1 MERDSLVKLSKYAI
15 SAKSIESQRV
25 LTCLRVFGDET
36 IAALKTHTGID
47 KESAMGTINFL
58 RLIDK
63 FWKIECVGADIK
75 FNDQLVT
82 IVRSSCDHRLE
93 FLLKL
98 ADIAN
103 GMSGNKHIQ
112 QLTRGTGR
120 TLSQV
125 CRELVD
131 LTRYLLE
138 CGNSYVILGWF
149 TTDPLRKAFGELRQ
163 GSGRAY
169 FITAA
174 SVIENINKISFD
186 KKS

>member
-15 SAKSIESQRV
+15 SPKSIESQRV

-120 TLSQV
+120 NLSQV

-174 SVIENINKISFD
+174 SVIENINKISFE